1 MGSHII
7 FWDLGD
13 EKIQVGKNLKMGR
26 FLLV

>member
-7 FWDLGD
+7 FRDLGD